1 MILPEP
7 PILIITDRTQCPEM
21 LEKRAA
27 ALFKGG
33 CRWLSLREKD
43 LAPDSRLALLGRL
56 IEIGRKFGAT
66 VGVHHDL
73 AAALACGAALHLPAL
88 SDVGEARRLLGDAAL
103 IGKSCHDRAEIAI
116 AQADGADYATLSPIF
131 VSDSKPGYRPISNSE
146 ISAAI
151 AAGAALPV
159 LALGGITQVTLPL
172 LSGAGFSGVAIMG
185 DAMIAPD
192 PEGWFRSILEGW
204 ARLNPAPIKP

>member
-43 LAPDSRLALLGRL
+43 LAPDSRLALLERL

-103 IGKSCHDRAEIAI
+103 IGKSCHDRAEIA
-116 AQADGADYATLSPIF
+116 AALSDGADYATLSPIF
-131 VSDSKPGYRPISNSE
+131 ASAGKPGYRPIPTSAA
-146 ISAAI
+146 SAAI
-151 AAGAALPV
+151 AACKPLPV
-159 LALGGITQVTLPL
+159 VALGGITQATLPL
-172 LSGAGFSGVAIMG
+172 LRGAGFSGAAIMG
-185 DAMIAPD
+185 EAMTAPD
-192 PEGWFRSILEGW
+192 PENWFRGIQENWVRIYS
-204 ARLNPAPIKP
+204 APTEP